1 MQHYDLVRLPLIQQI
16 LSYAMFLT
24 KQGLGN
30 INFIVKEVD
39 DDEVEE
45 ESVFHD

>member
-1 MQHYDLVRLPLIQQI
+1 MQHYDLIRLRLIQQI
-16 LSYAMFLT
+16 LAQARFLT

-30 INFIVKEVD
+30 INFIVEEVD